1 MKRHQYS
8 LRSSVAIVAGIAV
21 VWFVPMTAGAQAPV
35 ADAAPTASE
44 VTPRT
49 ADGKPDLTGL
59 WTGNPAGRGKVSDQG
74 DFVTGIPARG
84 GTFTGSTGITAVNF
98 ERDST
103 LSRRS
108 DPNKPMY
115 KAEFWEKVAYLDDN
129 RNREDAYFSCGHPG
143 LPRMGP
149 PLKIVQTPD
158 EVVFL
163 YDIYTSG
170 RNYRVIPTDG
180 RGHHPDRSLEPTFMG
195 DPVGHWEGETLVVD
209 TVGFNDI
216 TWLETPGYFH
226 SFDLRVTER
235 LRREGNVLHYQA
247 TAEDP
252 GVLTQPWVMNPRTL
266 NLNTLP
272 WGAPDAGLWED
283 VPCFETDLE
292 HLVTKEHH

>member
-1 MKRHQYS
+1 MKQDSVRY
-8 LRSSVAIVAGIAV
+8 SVAIAAGIAV
-21 VWFVPMTAGAQAPV
+21 LWLVPMRAAAQTPV

-44 VTPRT
+44 STPRA

-59 WTGNPAGRGKVSDQG
+59 WTGNPAGRGRAGDQG

-115 KAEFWEKVAYLDDN
+115 KPEFWEKVAYLDDN
-129 RNREDAYFSCGHPG
+129 RNKEDAFFSCGAPG
-143 LPRMGP
+143 IPRMGP
-149 PLKIVQTPD
+149 PHRIVQLPRD
-158 EVVFL
+158 VIFL
-163 YDIYTSG
+163 YDRP
-170 RNYRVIPTDG
+170 RNFRVIPTDG

-195 DPVGHWEGETLVVD
+195 DSVGHWEGETLVVD
-209 TVGFNDI
+209 VIGFND
-216 TWLETPGYFH
+216 TSWLQTPGYFH
-226 SFDLRVTER
+226 SYDLRVTER
-235 LRREGNVLHYQA
+235 LHREGNVLHYQA
-247 TAEDP
+247 TVEDP
-252 GVLTQPWVMNPRTL
+252 VVLTQPWVMNPRTL

-272 WGAPDAGLWED
+272 WDDPASGFWENL
-283 VPCFETDLE
+283 PCNETDLE

>member
-1 MKRHQYS
+1 MERYS
-8 LRSSVAIVAGIAV
+8 LRYGVAIAAGIAV
-21 VWFVPMTAGAQAPV
+21 LWLVPIRAGAQAPV
-35 ADAAPTASE
+35 ASAARTVSE
-44 VTPRT
+44 VTPHT

-59 WTGNPAGRGKVSDQG
+59 WTGNPAGRGTAGDQG
-74 DFVTGIPARG
+74 DFRYVANARG
-84 GTFTGSTGITAVNF
+84 DATTGVTAVNF

-115 KAEFWEKVAYLDDN
+115 KAEFWEKVVYLDDN
-129 RNREDAYFSCGHPG
+129 RNQEDAYFSCGHPG

-149 PLKIVQTPD
+149 PIKIVQSPD
-158 EVVFL
+158 EVTFF

-170 RNYRVIPTDG
+170 RTYRVIPTDG
-180 RGHHPDRSLEPTFMG
+180 RGHHPDRSLEPTWMG
-195 DPVGHWEGETLVVD
+195 DPVGHWEGETLVID
-209 TVGFNDI
+209 TIGFNDI

-247 TAEDP
+247 TVEDP
-252 GVLTQPWVMNPRTL
+252 VVLTQPWVMNPRTL

-272 WGAPDAGLWED
+272 WDDPGAGLWED
-283 VPCFETDLE
+283 VPCVEKDLD

>member
-1 MKRHQYS
+1 MKQDSVRY
-8 LRSSVAIVAGIAV
+8 SVAVAAGIAV
-21 VWFVPMTAGAQAPV
+21 LWLVPMRAAAQTPV

-44 VTPRT
+44 STPRA

-59 WTGNPAGRGKVSDQG
+59 WTGNPAGRGRAGDQG

-115 KAEFWEKVAYLDDN
+115 KPEFWEKVAYLDDN
-129 RNREDAYFSCGHPG
+129 RNKEDAFFSCGAPG
-143 LPRMGP
+143 IPRMGP
-149 PLKIVQTPD
+149 PHRIVQLPRD
-158 EVVFL
+158 VIFL
-163 YDIYTSG
+163 YDRP
-170 RNYRVIPTDG
+170 RNFRVIPTDG

-195 DPVGHWEGETLVVD
+195 DSVGHWEGETLVVD
-209 TVGFNDI
+209 VIGFND
-216 TWLETPGYFH
+216 TSWLQTPGYFH
-226 SFDLRVTER
+226 SYDLRVTER
-235 LRREGNVLHYQA
+235 LHREGNVLHYQA
-247 TAEDP
+247 TVEDP
-252 GVLTQPWVMNPRTL
+252 VVLTQPWVMNPRTL

-272 WGAPDAGLWED
+272 WDDPASGFWENL
-283 VPCFETDLE
+283 PCNETDLE

>member
-1 MKRHQYS
+1 MKPYS
-8 LRSSVAIVAGIAV
+8 SRYSAAIVAGIAA
-21 VWFVPMTAGAQAPV
+21 VWVGSMSAGPQAAQAPH
-35 ADAAPTASE
+35 ADATPT
-44 VTPRT
+44 PHT

-59 WTGNPAGRGKVSDQG
+59 WTGNRQTVAVASDQG
-74 DFVTGIPARG
+74 DFRYDNNG
-84 GTFTGSTGITAVNF
+84 GAGSRDGSPVNF

-115 KAEFWEKVAYLDDN
+115 KAEFWAKVAYLDDN
-129 RNREDAYFSCGHPG
+129 RNQEDEYFSCGNPG
-143 LPRMGP
+143 VPRMGP
-149 PLKIVQTPD
+149 PIKIVQTGGD
-158 EVVFL
+158 EVVFF
-163 YDIYTSG
+163 YDIYPAG
-170 RNYRVIPTDG
+170 RTYRVIPTDG
-180 RGHHPDRSLEPTFMG
+180 RGHHPDRSLEPTYMG
-195 DPVGHWEGETLVVD
+195 DSVGHWEGETLVID
-209 TVGFNDI
+209 TIGFNEI

-235 LRREGNVLHYQA
+235 LRREGNILHYQA

-272 WGAPDAGLWED
+272 WDAPDAGLWED
-283 VPCFETDLE
+283 VPCVEKDLE